1 MSSKVAVVIPTYKE
15 GLNELEKISLAQVKK
30 VLGKYPL
37 IFVAPEGKNLS
48 YLEQSN
54 GTTYFPPQFFKSKET
69 YNYLMTS
76 PAFYK
81 TFDNYDYIL
90 IYQLDAFVF
99 YDALE
104 YFCSLGYDYIGAPWP
119 RSLAYK
125 FPNYKAARV
134 GNGGFSLRNVK
145 ACYNVLINHEKSINQ
160 WNKQQLPE
168 DVFFGYCGVRDDCDF
183 NVAPINIAYKFS
195 AEYNPPRV
203 VKKNGNKLPF
213 GCHAWRIFYSDFYIK
228 IFSQMGYDFSQIK
241 NMPINFDGGFRN
253 WLTRIALY
261 RLIRRVNRGQAL
273 TRYLPKNHFASV
285 RVIRSPSAMIIF
297 ARLILEN
304 PHLADEI
311 YFYDESEQDILISD
325 LTVKKEP
332 HLIITFGGN
341 FAVDEFL
348 ISVAE
353 KKGISYGKRI
363 VSFWREYINSCEKL
377 FRNLGK

>member
-1 MSSKVAVVIPTYKE
+1 
-15 GLNELEKISLAQVKK
+15 
-30 VLGKYPL
+30 
-37 IFVAPEGKNLS
+37 
-48 YLEQSN
+48 
-54 GTTYFPPQFFKSKET
+54 
-69 YNYLMTS
+69 
-76 PAFYK
+76 
-81 TFDNYDYIL
+81 
-90 IYQLDAFVF
+90 
-99 YDALE
+99 
-104 YFCSLGYDYIGAPWP
+104 
-119 RSLAYK
+119 
-125 FPNYKAARV
+125 
-134 GNGGFSLRNVK
+134 
-145 ACYNVLINHEKSINQ
+145 
-160 WNKQQLPE
+160 
-168 DVFFGYCGVRDDCDF
+168 
-183 NVAPINIAYKFS
+183 
-195 AEYNPPRV
+195 
-203 VKKNGNKLPF
+203 
-213 GCHAWRIFYSDFYIK
+213 
-228 IFSQMGYDFSQIK
+228 MGYDFSQIK

-341 FAVDEFL
+341 FDIDEFL

-377 FRNLGK
+377 FHNLGK

>member
-1 MSSKVAVVIPTYKE
+1 M
-15 GLNELEKISLAQVKK
+15 
-30 VLGKYPL
+30 
-37 IFVAPEGKNLS
+37 
-48 YLEQSN
+48 
-54 GTTYFPPQFFKSKET
+54 
-69 YNYLMTS
+69 
-76 PAFYK
+76 
-81 TFDNYDYIL
+81 
-90 IYQLDAFVF
+90 
-99 YDALE
+99 
-104 YFCSLGYDYIGAPWP
+104 
-119 RSLAYK
+119 
-125 FPNYKAARV
+125 
-134 GNGGFSLRNVK
+134 
-145 ACYNVLINHEKSINQ
+145 
-160 WNKQQLPE
+160 
-168 DVFFGYCGVRDDCDF
+168 FFGYCGVRDDCDF

-213 GCHAWRIFYSDFYIK
+213 GCHAWHYQNPEFYVKVFQQFGYDLRPLQNLLIYSD
-228 IFSQMGYDFSQIK
+228 GDL
-241 NMPINFDGGFRN
+241 RN
-253 WLTRIALY
+253 RLIIMALQ

-297 ARLILEN
+297 TRLIIEN
-304 PHLADEI
+304 PRLADEI

-325 LTVKKEP
+325 LTLKKEP

-377 FRNLGK
+377 FLNLGK